1 MDTITKTL
9 VAHIEGT
16 NLTNRRDLFNQSVI
30 ALVDYLAALLAA
42 RHEAKVI
49 EMANYQT
56 NQDLDYIDLQQIA
69 KSSSEQQAFW
79 YGYTSHYLDYDDA
92 QANLAG
98 HFSTVLF
105 SALLAV
111 AKPTDTLQDFL
122 TAYVA
127 GAELEGLIGKWINP
141 SHRSQGWHP
150 TATVGPIGAA
160 VAIGRLRGFTGERLA

>member
-127 GAELEGLIGKWINP
+127 GAELEGLIGKWINRLI
-141 SHRSQGWHP
+141 SH
-150 TATVGPIGAA
+150 
-160 VAIGRLRGFTGERLA
+160 GFPFFQL

>member
-69 KSSSEQQAFW
+69 
-79 YGYTSHYLDYDDA
+79 
-92 QANLAG
+92 
-98 HFSTVLF
+98 
-105 SALLAV
+105 
-111 AKPTDTLQDFL
+111 
-122 TAYVA
+122 
-127 GAELEGLIGKWINP
+127 
-141 SHRSQGWHP
+141 
-150 TATVGPIGAA
+150 
-160 VAIGRLRGFTGERLA
+160 

>member
-105 SALLAV
+105 FRIISSGKTNRYLAG
-111 AKPTDTLQDFL
+111 FL
-122 TAYVA
+122 NC
-127 GAELEGLIGKWINP
+127 LC
-141 SHRSQGWHP
+141 
-150 TATVGPIGAA
+150 
-160 VAIGRLRGFTGERLA
+160 GRGRIRGFDW